1 MVLIKLNNG
10 GKFYMHN
17 MNDMMYQ
24 QAGPNHMPQYEGQNM
39 SHHMNPSHVSNEGPN
54 MSHHIN
60 QNNIPHQPG
69 QNLPPYMGQHHMNQ
83 APIVDTIQNC
93 EAVCEYTEYYVT
105 QMAGASQRIEQQRL
119 LRDCADICALTA
131 KYLARCSVFS
141 KHLAALCAQICEV
154 CGCHCLQHPDEQSQ
168 LCGQVC
174 LHCAQECKAFAM
186 SA

>member
-1 MVLIKLNNG
+1 
-10 GKFYMHN
+10 MHN
-17 MNDMMYQ
+17 MNDAMYQ
-24 QAGPNHMPQYEGQNM
+24 QAGQNNMSHYEGQNM
-39 SHHMNPSHVSNEGPN
+39 SHHMNPSHMSNEVQN
-54 MSHHIN
+54 MSHHMN
-60 QNNIPHQPG
+60 PSH
-69 QNLPPYMGQHHMNQ
+69 MSHHTL
-83 APIVDTIQNC
+83 VDTVQNC

-105 QMAGASQRIEQQRL
+105 QMAGASQRVEQQRL
-119 LRDCADICALTA
+119 LRDCADICTLTA

-141 KHLAALCAQICEV
+141 KHIAALCAQICEV